1 VRREAANRVP
11 IDCWYAEGWVGR
23 GCTGCDTRVS
33 VCALPAHSGRAA
45 AGLGFASLEPPP
57 RAVDDE
63 HPAREA
69 AGERERYTT

>member
-1 VRREAANRVP
+1 VCFYVATVFP
-11 IDCWYAEGWVGR
+11 LSFVCGGGGGGG